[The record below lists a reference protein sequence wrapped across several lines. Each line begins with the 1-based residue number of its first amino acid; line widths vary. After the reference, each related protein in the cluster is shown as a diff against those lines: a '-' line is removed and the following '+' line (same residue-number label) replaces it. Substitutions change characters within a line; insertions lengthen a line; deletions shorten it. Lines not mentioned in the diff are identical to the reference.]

1 MFPNRPPQRSRLG
14 EAGFTWSEF
23 TLVVGLIVLLL
34 GLASWGVNGIR
45 DDTRDSFCQSSLR
58 SLKLAVG
65 EYQAGT
71 DRLPVDN
78 KALIDLGYAAADDI
92 RGHRVT
98 VNPGDTEA
106 TYVAHGRCA

>member
-1 MFPNRPPQRSRLG
+1 MLPNRSPQRSRLG

-23 TLVVGLIVLLL
+23 TLVVGLVVILL

-45 DDTRDSFCQSSLR
+45 DDTRDSFCQSALR

-78 KALIDLGYAAADDI
+78 KALIDLGYVKAEDI
-92 RGHRVT
+92 RGYRVT
-98 VNPGDTEA
+98 VSPGDIEPTF
-106 TYVAHGRCA
+106 VAHGRCG